1 MAEESKI
8 TQLLLKWNEGDEGA
22 LDELGALVYDELKL
36 LAHSYLRRRAFR
48 NSLQPTLVVHEAW
61 VKLAGQRQVR
71 LQARAQFF
79 GLAAKI
85 MRDLLVDYARERRAA
100 KRGGDMQRLSLSAI
114 AEYAEQKQQMIDLL
128 ALDEALH
135 RLAKINPRRGL
146 VVELRFF
153 GGLTTSEIAAA
164 LRVSEGTVERDWNLS
179 RAWLYNELTK

>member
-1 MAEESKI
+1 LVEESRI

-22 LDELGALVYDELKL
+22 LDQLAPLVYDELKL
-36 LAHSYLRRRAFR
+36 LARNYLRRRAFR
-48 NSLQPTLVVHEAW
+48 NSLQPTLIVHEAW
-61 VKLAGQRQVR
+61 VKLIGQQQVR

-85 MRDLLVDYARERRAA
+85 MRDLLVDHARGRQAA
-100 KRGGDMQRLSLSAI
+100 KRGGDGQQLSLSVV
-114 AEYAEQKQQMIDLL
+114 AEYAGQKQPMIDLL

-135 RLAKINPRRGL
+135 RLAKINLRRSR

-153 GGLTTSEIAAA
+153 GGLTTSEIAVA
-164 LRVSEGTVERDWNLS
+164 LAVSEGTVERDWNLS